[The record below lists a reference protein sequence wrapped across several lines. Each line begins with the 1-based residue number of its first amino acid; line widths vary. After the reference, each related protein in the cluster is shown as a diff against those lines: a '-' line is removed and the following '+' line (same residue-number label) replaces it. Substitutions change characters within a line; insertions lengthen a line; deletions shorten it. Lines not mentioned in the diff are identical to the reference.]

1 MTETIP
7 TRPFDEMEAL
17 AWLRSQPEGVVTA
30 SAAELGRRWGWNRM
44 RTSRRLKAWEQAGL
58 IRRNAGAITVTG
70 SVTPTV
76 TEDTAAVTEAA
87 DVTRMS
93 GAERARRSTTPVRL
107 AAFWHWLVYR
117 LRFPLTA

>member
-1 MTETIP
+1 
-7 TRPFDEMEAL
+7 
-17 AWLRSQPEGVVTA
+17 
-30 SAAELGRRWGWNRM
+30 M

-58 IRRNAGAITVTG
+58 IRRNAEAITVTG

-76 TEDTAAVTEAA
+76 TEDTAGVTEAA

-117 LRFPLTA
+117 LLFPLTA